1 MIRLATLGNEI
12 DITEFPGGQAVPAQ
26 GSSPVRADSIVLA
39 PEGNAVILANPADK
53 VLYYYTEGMA
63 APMGNFQNYR
73 REPLAVLIVDR
84 SLRETTP
91 GVYSTTVKLPASGN
105 YDVAFLTDS
114 PRIAYCFDA
123 AADPNPRLKEERSVA
138 LRIEPQGKA
147 MNLKVGQNFSLR
159 FKLIETSTNKVKDDL
174 KDVRVLTFL
183 APGTWQRRDL
193 AKSLGHGIYEIS
205 LNVPEAGV
213 YMVFVESGSMG
224 VRYRDLPHLTLEAI
238 EQKSVPEAVTHKP

>member
-1 MIRLATLGNEI
+1 MIRLSTIGTEI
-12 DITEFPGGQAVPAQ
+12 DITDFPGGQGIPARA
-26 GSSPVRADSIVLA
+26 SSPIRADSIVPA
-39 PEGNAVILANPADK
+39 PEGNAVILANPVDK

-84 SLRETTP
+84 SLRETNP

-114 PRIAYCFDA
+114 PRISHCFET

-138 LRIEPQGKA
+138 LRLEPQAKPV
-147 MNLKVGQNFSLR
+147 NLTVGQNVPLR

-174 KDVRVLTFL
+174 NDVQVLTFL

-193 AKSLGHGIYEIS
+193 AKSVGHGLYEIN

-224 VRYRDLPHLTLEAI
+224 VRYRDLPHLTLEAVD
-238 EQKSVPEAVTHKP
+238 QKSVPEAINHRP